1 MPRFPPHPDRR
12 PALVT
17 GASSGIG
24 AATAVALASAGH
36 PVVLGARRIDRCAE
50 VAGRINAAGGEA
62 IVIGVDLADAD
73 SVAAFCAE
81 AMSRMD
87 GIEVLVSN
95 AGDVQPISAD
105 ADPIDF
111 LQQTTINLLAPQRL
125 VHHLI
130 RPMVERQ
137 RGDVIFV
144 TSEVAISPRPHM
156 AGYVAAKAGLEN
168 LAHGMRMELE
178 GTGVRVG
185 IVRPGPAA
193 TEQGSTWDPERAT
206 VALQAWERFGLVR
219 HAGTMLPAHVASA
232 VVAMAS
238 VPRGSQFAVLEV
250 QPEAPINPII
260 SQLEENQ

>member
-1 MPRFPPHPDRR
+1 MPRFPPHPERR

-24 AATAVALASAGH
+24 AATAVALAAAGH
-36 PVVLGARRIDRCAE
+36 PVVLGARRVDRCDE
-50 VAGRINAAGGEA
+50 VAGRIRANGGEA
-62 IVIGVDLADAD
+62 IVIGVDLSDAD
-73 SVAAFCAE
+73 SVSAFCAE
-81 AMSRMD
+81 AISRMD

-95 AGDVQPISAD
+95 AGDVQPMSAD
-105 ADPIDF
+105 ADPLDF

-125 VHHLI
+125 VHHLMG
-130 RPMVERQ
+130 PMVQRQ

-144 TSEVAISPRPHM
+144 TSEVALSPRPHM
-156 AGYVAAKAGLEN
+156 AGYVAAKAALES
-168 LAHGMRMELE
+168 LAHAMRMELE

-193 TEQGSTWDPERAT
+193 TEQGSTWDLERAT

-232 VVAMAS
+232 VVAMVS

-250 QPEAPINPII
+250 QPEAPINSIKSPMGGH
-260 SQLEENQ
+260 Q